1 MEKKT
6 RFRIKLKEVFCKNR
20 IGKYG
25 GFSYKMKKKLPV
37 GGSGRARIAPALV
50 LLLFGISM
58 AGCTR
63 ERETIH
69 ITKSDFY
76 FDTII
81 QITLYDDRQEAL
93 IDDCFAMAAE
103 YEDLLSGTIDD
114 SDISRINQAQGAPVT
129 VSDDTISVLEAGLSY
144 CELSGGV
151 FDITLGAVINLWD
164 IKNNPGVLPS
174 QEELSRALESV
185 GYESVSIQGNE
196 VTLANPD
203 TQVDLGAISKGWIA
217 DRMKEYLN
225 SQGVTEGI
233 INLGGNVLVLG
244 PKSDGSAYRIGLQK
258 PFDQDGNLLLSVD
271 ITDGTVVTSGNYQ
284 RYFELDG
291 TIYHHIFDP
300 DTGYPYQNGLLSVT
314 ILCPRSVDG
323 DGLSTTCFALGLT
336 DGLALIE
343 SLPDT
348 EAVFITEDFE
358 IVTSSGM
365 GSTVP
370 YEILE

>member
-1 MEKKT
+1 MKKKT
-6 RFRIKLKEVFCKNR
+6 RFRTKSKDLSYRIKR
-20 IGKYG
+20 I
-25 GFSYKMKKKLPV
+25 SL
-37 GGSGRARIAPALV
+37 A
-50 LLLFGISM
+50 LLLCLTGILT

-63 ERETIH
+63 ERETTP
-69 ITKSDFY
+69 ITKSGFY
-76 FDTII
+76 FDTVI

-103 YEDLLSGTIDD
+103 YEHLLSRTVAD
-114 SDISRINQAQGAPVT
+114 SDISRINQSQGAPIT

-144 CELSGGV
+144 CELSGGA
-151 FDITLGAVINLWD
+151 FDITLGAVIDLWD
-164 IKNNPGVLPS
+164 IKNNPGVLPA
-174 QEELSRALESV
+174 QEDLAMALDSV
-185 GYESVSIQGNE
+185 GYEAVTIDGNE
-196 VTLANPD
+196 VTLTNPEAK
-203 TQVDLGAISKGWIA
+203 VDLGAISKGWIA

-225 SQGVTEGI
+225 EQGVTEGI
-233 INLGGNVLVLG
+233 LNLGGNVLVLG

-258 PFDQDGNLLLSVD
+258 PFDQDGSLLLSVD
-271 ITDGTVVTSGNYQ
+271 IADGTVVTSGNYQ

-314 ILCPRSVDG
+314 IVCPKSVDG

-336 DGLALIE
+336 EGLALIE
-343 SLPDT
+343 RLPDT

-358 IVTSSGM
+358 VVTSSGM
-365 GSTVP
+365 GDTIP